1 MTGLPGK
8 AHLTA
13 LTSGRYYKTETIVKH
28 PTLITRRA
36 LALGI
41 ALASLLPAMD
51 AAKAA
56 DWPTKPVR
64 ILVGA
69 PPGGTA
75 DIVARLF
82 AHELEGPL
90 GQTVIVDYKAGAA
103 GTMAVQSLLHAPR
116 DGYTFLLIQ
125 KGIASEVPH
134 AIKVSY
140 DPFKDIVPI
149 AQLTRQGLVFVGNPN
164 LPAKNLAELVAYI
177 KARPGKVDYANFG
190 VGTRGQTIGVQFSGL
205 AGLHTGT
212 VSYKGSPPALQDIM
226 GGEVPLM
233 FDGPATSLPFI
244 KSGKLRAFAVAF
256 PQRISALPN
265 VPTFKEL
272 GYPDLDEVG
281 WMGLW
286 SAAGV
291 PPTVLA
297 KLRDATLKAMQS
309 PELRRKIED
318 LGMEIGSPA
327 TTEEL
332 SKDVRESSE
341 RQGKLLRSI
350 NFTPE

>member
-1 MTGLPGK
+1 METLMT
-8 AHLTA
+8 
-13 LTSGRYYKTETIVKH
+13 R
-28 PTLITRRA
+28 PTLIARQV
-36 LALGI
+36 LALTVAFG
-41 ALASLLPAMD
+41 SLLPAMHASH
-51 AAKAA
+51 AAE
-56 DWPTKPVR
+56 WPAKPVR

-75 DIVARLF
+75 DILARLF
-82 AHELEGPL
+82 AYELKRPL
-90 GQTVIVDYKAGAA
+90 GQTVIVDYKSGAA
-103 GTMAVQSLLHAPR
+103 GTIAVQGLLSAPR

-149 AQLTRQGLVFVGNPN
+149 AQLTRQGLILVGNPA
-164 LPAKNLAELVAYI
+164 LPAKNLAELVTYI
-177 KARPGKVDYANFG
+177 KANPGKIDYANFG
-190 VGTRGQTIGVQFSGL
+190 IGMRGQTIGVQFNRL
-205 AGLHTGT
+205 AGLDTGS

-226 GGEVPLM
+226 GGQVPLM
-233 FDGPATSLPFI
+233 FDAPATSLPFI
-244 KSGKLRAFAVAF
+244 KAGKLRAFAVAF

-265 VPTFKEL
+265 VPTFAEL
-272 GYPDLDEVG
+272 GYPDLNEVG

-286 SAAGV
+286 AAPGV
-291 PPTVLA
+291 PPAVMA
-297 KLRDATLKAMQS
+297 KMREATLKAMQS

-332 SKDVRESSE
+332 SRDVRESYE

-350 NFTPE
+350 HFTPE

>member
-1 MTGLPGK
+1 MK
-8 AHLTA
+8 RLTKIA
-13 LTSGRYYKTETIVKH
+13 SQ
-28 PTLITRRA
+28 A
-36 LALGI
+36 LALTFAIG
-41 ALASLLPAMD
+41 AWMPAMD
-51 AAKAA
+51 AAQAA
-56 DWPTKPVR
+56 GWPAKPVR

-75 DIVARLF
+75 DIVARLL
-82 AHELEGPL
+82 AYELQGPL
-90 GQTVIVDYKAGAA
+90 GQTVIVDYKSGAA
-103 GTMAVQSLLHAPR
+103 GVVAVQGLLSAPR

-125 KGIASEVPH
+125 KGIAAEVPH

-149 AQLTRQGLVFVGNPN
+149 AQLTRQGLIFVGNPA
-164 LPAKNLAELVAYI
+164 LPAKNLAELVTYI
-177 KARPGKVDYANFG
+177 KANPGKIDYANFG
-190 VGTRGQTIGVQFSGL
+190 IGLRGQTIGVQFNRL
-205 AGLHTGT
+205 AGLDTGA

-226 GGEVPLM
+226 GGQVPLM

-265 VPTFKEL
+265 VPTFAEL
-272 GYPDLDEVG
+272 GYPDLNEVG

-286 SAAGV
+286 SAPGV
-291 PPTVLA
+291 PPAVVA
-297 KLRDATLKAMQS
+297 KMREATLKAMQS
-309 PELRRKIED
+309 PSLRRKIED

-327 TTEEL
+327 TSEEL
-332 SKDVRESSE
+332 SRDVRESYE

-350 NFTPE
+350 HFTPE